1 MKQVIA
7 VQVQS
12 DYVNIQDVTDV
23 DRYYGVQ
30 ADDCQRGFIMKS
42 LDGGDYRLV
51 SPHRITMG
59 NNWPFVRNSTLQGLI
74 KAAQVSN
81 QDVFEFD
88 SPVDMFKWVLKSHA

>member
-30 ADDCQRGFIMKS
+30 ADDERGFIMKQ

-51 SPHRITMG
+51 SPRRITMG

-74 KAAQVSN
+74 KAMMVSN

-88 SPVDMFKWVLKSHA
+88 SPVDMFKWVLESDA